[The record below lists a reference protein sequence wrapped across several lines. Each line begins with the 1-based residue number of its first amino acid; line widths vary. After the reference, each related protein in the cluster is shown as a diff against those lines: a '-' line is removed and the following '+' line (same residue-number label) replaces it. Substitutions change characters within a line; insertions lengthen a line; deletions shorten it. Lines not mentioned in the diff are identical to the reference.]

1 MKFRTG
7 GGGKKND
14 QKLIFKK
21 NQRRALVR
29 GVEPSN
35 GSALKMKSVTFSRAF
50 ITRRAFTDSGQ
61 DEQIF
66 AAKRVSAVLVQTSS
80 PPPARTVV
88 TKSERDAAVQI
99 FFTPFTFS
107 IDTHFDS
114 YKNEIRRALFFKRY
128 VKTNIDYCR
137 PVNRNSQ

>member
-1 MKFRTG
+1 MRTGQFARIRNRNKWNSVRGG

-21 NQRRALVR
+21 NQRRTLVR
-29 GVEPSN
+29 WVKPSN

-66 AAKRVSAVLVQTSS
+66 AAKRIGGISANVIAAAAGAYSRNEK
-80 PPPARTVV
+80 RTWRGR
-88 TKSERDAAVQI
+88 SN
-99 FFTPFTFS
+99 FFYPIYFL
-107 IDTHFDS
+107 
-114 YKNEIRRALFFKRY
+114 NRY
-128 VKTNIDYCR
+128 AFR
-137 PVNRNSQ
+137 FL